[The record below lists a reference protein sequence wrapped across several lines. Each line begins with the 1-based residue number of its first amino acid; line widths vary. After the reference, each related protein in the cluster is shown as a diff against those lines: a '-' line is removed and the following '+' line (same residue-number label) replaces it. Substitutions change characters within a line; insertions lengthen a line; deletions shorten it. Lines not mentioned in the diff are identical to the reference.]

1 MTEVPISEFSRIVSI
16 ARLGGEEETHEITAT
31 AEECLALSRR
41 FDLQDL
47 SGLTARVGLK
57 RIKHGAQIR
66 LVTGFDVD
74 VVQNCVVSLEP
85 VPAHITED
93 FIILF
98 EPADSEAEQAPE
110 ESDGGEILIEDVE
123 NDAEPLFG
131 EEIDIGECVAQY
143 LSLSLPPYPRAPGIG
158 GDLAHL
164 EPLGDSDVTG
174 DVTGDITGDITE
186 KNPFAVLKALKKG
199 S

>member
-1 MTEVPISEFSRIVSI
+1 MTEMPTPEFSRIVSI
-16 ARLGGEEETHEITAT
+16 ARLGGEEKIHEIAAT
-31 AEECLALSRR
+31 VDECLTLSRR

-47 SGLTARVGLK
+47 SGLTAKIGLK

-66 LVTGFDVD
+66 LAAGFEVD
-74 VVQNCVVSLEP
+74 VVQNCVVSMEP
-85 VPAHITED
+85 VPAHIGED

-98 EPADSEAEQAPE
+98 EPADPEIEQAPE
-110 ESDGGEILIEDVE
+110 ESEGGEILIEDVE

-143 LSLSLPPYPRAPGIG
+143 LSLSLPAYPRAPGIG
-158 GDLAHL
+158 VAEAYL
-164 EPLGDSDVTG
+164 EPLGDDEAV
-174 DVTGDITGDITE
+174 E
-186 KNPFAVLKALKKG
+186 KNPFAALKALKKR